1 MSGGKS
7 GPPGYFDPPSA
18 KGRGVRSLNRT
29 PIFILG
35 GVVLLVSGALG
46 YTLYQREASIRAKQA
61 LGSQAP
67 TGPATAAGV
76 LANAPSGI
84 VTPAAHPKPPGV
96 PLTTTAGPSALTG
109 QTPASGLAEQQ
120 RAAELAQDE
129 AELERARMQAET
141 AALSAASA
149 VQMTPS
155 GVTTPTVTTAGALPG
170 TPAVPPFLANG
181 GSAGGYRARAAGTG
195 DSNGQN
201 EKAGFLSQR
210 PTVSDYLPN
219 TREPAAS
226 PFEIRA
232 GTVIPAVMVG
242 GVDSDL
248 PGQILGQV
256 RENVYDTATGHYL
269 LIPQGAKLV
278 GTYDNRVTY
287 GQSRVLVV
295 WNRII
300 FPDGSSL
307 DINGMPGADQGGYA
321 GFYDE
326 VNNHYI
332 RVFGSALLLSLFS
345 AGIQLSQPQPNANGN
360 NVYSSQQMIAGA
372 IGQQLG
378 NAGLSFIQRGMNLAP
393 TLKIRPGYLFNVMVT
408 KDIVVPIYHSSVG

>member
-1 MSGGKS
+1 VWWLSPWCQAFAFGMSRSVG
-7 GPPGYFDPPSA
+7 DPS
-18 KGRGVRSLNRT
+18 
-29 PIFILG
+29 
-35 GVVLLVSGALG
+35 
-46 YTLYQREASIRAKQA
+46 
-61 LGSQAP
+61 
-67 TGPATAAGV
+67 
-76 LANAPSGI
+76 
-84 VTPAAHPKPPGV
+84 
-96 PLTTTAGPSALTG
+96 
-109 QTPASGLAEQQ
+109 
-120 RAAELAQDE
+120 
-129 AELERARMQAET
+129 
-141 AALSAASA
+141 
-149 VQMTPS
+149 
-155 GVTTPTVTTAGALPG
+155 
-170 TPAVPPFLANG
+170 
-181 GSAGGYRARAAGTG
+181 
-195 DSNGQN
+195 GQN

-210 PTVSDYLPN
+210 PTASDYLPN

-226 PFEIRA
+226 PFQIRA

-256 RENVYDTATGHYL
+256 RENVYDTATGRYL

-321 GFYDE
+321 GFYGE

-332 RVFGSALLLSLFS
+332 RIFGSATLLSLFS
-345 AGIQLSQPQPNANGN
+345 AGIQLSQPQPNADSN
-360 NVYSSQQMIAGA
+360 NVYSSQQIVAGA

-378 NAGLSFIQRGMNLAP
+378 NAGLSFIQRGMDIAP

-408 KDIVVPIYHSSVG
+408 KDVVIPPYNSSAG

>member
-7 GPPGYFDPPSA
+7 GPPGYFDPPSP

-46 YTLYQREASIRAKQA
+46 YTLYQREAAIRAKQA
-61 LGSQAP
+61 LGSRAP

-76 LANAPSGI
+76 LANAPSGT
-84 VTPAAHPKPPGV
+84 VTPAARPKPPGA
-96 PLTTTAGPSALTG
+96 PLAAAAGQSAMG
-109 QTPASGLAEQQ
+109 GRARSSNLAEQQ
-120 RAAELAQDE
+120 RSAELAQEE

-141 AALSAASA
+141 AALSAASPVRMA
-149 VQMTPS
+149 PS
-155 GVTTPTVTTAGALPG
+155 GVTTPTVTTAAAVPG

-181 GSAGGYRARAAGTG
+181 GGAGGFRAGANGGG
-195 DSNGQN
+195 DPNGQN
-201 EKAGFLSQR
+201 EKAGFLSQP
-210 PTVSDYLPN
+210 PTASDYLPN
-219 TREPAAS
+219 TREQAAS

-256 RENVYDTATGHYL
+256 RENVYDTATGRYL
-269 LIPQGAKLV
+269 LIPQGAKLI

-332 RVFGSALLLSLFS
+332 RIFGSALLLSLFS
-345 AGIQLSQPQPNANGN
+345 AGIQLSQPQPNANSN
-360 NVYSSQQMIAGA
+360 NVYSSQQVIAGA

-378 NAGLSFIQRGMNLAP
+378 NAGLAFIQRGMNLAP

-408 KDIVVPIYHSSVG
+408 KDIVVPIYHSSAG

>member
-7 GPPGYFDPPSA
+7 GPPGYFDPPSV

-29 PIFILG
+29 PIFMLG
-35 GVVLLVSGALG
+35 VVVLLVSGALG
-46 YTLYQREASIRAKQA
+46 YTLYQREASIRAKEA
-61 LGSQAP
+61 RGSQAP
-67 TGPATAAGV
+67 AGPATAAGV
-76 LANAPSGI
+76 LASAPSGI
-84 VTPAAHPKPPGV
+84 ITPAARPKPPGA
-96 PLTTTAGPSALTG
+96 PLATAAGQSAMG
-109 QTPASGLAEQQ
+109 ARARSSNLAEQQ
-120 RAAELAQDE
+120 RSAEHAQEE
-129 AELERARMQAET
+129 AELERARMQAEV
-141 AALSAASA
+141 AALSAASP
-149 VQMTPS
+149 VQMAQS
-155 GVTTPTVTTAGALPG
+155 GVTGPTVTTATETSG
-170 TPAVPPFLANG
+170 TPALPSFLPNG
-181 GSAGGYRARAAGTG
+181 SGAGGYRAGAAGTR
-195 DSNGQN
+195 DPNGQN
-201 EKAGFLSQR
+201 EKANFLSQP
-210 PTVSDYLPN
+210 PTASDYLPN
-219 TREPAAS
+219 TREQAAS

-256 RENVYDTATGHYL
+256 RENVYDTATGRYL
-269 LIPQGAKLV
+269 LIPQGAKLI

-326 VNNHYI
+326 VDNHYI
-332 RVFGSALLLSLFS
+332 RIFGSALLLSLFS
-345 AGIQLSQPQPNANGN
+345 AGIQLSQPQPNVNSN
-360 NVYSSQQMIAGA
+360 NAYSSQQVIAGA

-408 KDIVVPIYHSSVG
+408 KDIVLPVYHSSAG

>member
-1 MSGGKS
+1 MSGGRS
-7 GPPGYFDPPSA
+7 GPPGYFDPPSP

-61 LGSQAP
+61 LGSRAP

-84 VTPAAHPKPPGV
+84 VTPAGHRKQPG
-96 PLTTTAGPSALTG
+96 TSRTAAGRPSALAR
-109 QTPASGLAEQQ
+109 QAPPASSLAEQQ
-120 RAAELAQDE
+120 RSTELAQEE

-141 AALSAASA
+141 AALSAPSPVRMAS
-149 VQMTPS
+149 S
-155 GVTTPTVTTAGALPG
+155 GVTTPTVATAAVPG

-181 GSAGGYRARAAGTG
+181 GGAGGFRAGANGGG
-195 DSNGQN
+195 DPNGQN
-201 EKAGFLSQR
+201 EKAGFLAQR

-219 TREPAAS
+219 TREQAAS

-256 RENVYDTATGHYL
+256 RENVYDTATGRYL

-332 RVFGSALLLSLFS
+332 RIFGSALLLSLFS
-345 AGIQLSQPQPNANGN
+345 AGIQLSQPQPNANSN
-360 NVYSSQQMIAGA
+360 NVYSSQQVIAGA
-372 IGQQLG
+372 VGQQLG
-378 NAGLSFIQRGMNLAP
+378 NAGLAFIQRGMNLAP

-408 KDIVVPIYHSSVG
+408 KDIVVPIYHSSAG

>member
-1 MSGGKS
+1 
-7 GPPGYFDPPSA
+7 
-18 KGRGVRSLNRT
+18 LNRT

-46 YTLYQREASIRAKQA
+46 YTLYQREAAIRAKQA

-67 TGPATAAGV
+67 AGPATAASV

-84 VTPAAHPKPPGV
+84 VTPAARPQPPGA
-96 PLTTTAGPSALTG
+96 PLTAAAGQSALAGRARAVDLAG
-109 QTPASGLAEQQ
+109 Q
-120 RAAELAQDE
+120 RHAAELAQEE

-141 AALSAASA
+141 AALSAASS
-149 VQMTPS
+149 VQMAPS
-155 GVTTPTVTTAGALPG
+155 GATTPTATAAAVPG
-170 TPAVPPFLANG
+170 MPTVPPFLANG

-195 DSNGQN
+195 DPNGQN
-201 EKAGFLSQR
+201 EKAGFLSQP
-210 PTVSDYLPN
+210 PTASDYLPN
-219 TREPAAS
+219 TREQAAS

-256 RENVYDTATGHYL
+256 RENVYDTATGRYL

-321 GFYDE
+321 GFYDQ

-332 RVFGSALLLSLFS
+332 RIFGSALLLSLFS
-345 AGIQLSQPQPNANGN
+345 AGIQLSQPQPNANSN
-360 NVYSSQQMIAGA
+360 NVYSSQQIIAGA
-372 IGQQLG
+372 VGQQLG
-378 NAGLSFIQRGMNLAP
+378 NAGLAFIQRGMNLAP

-408 KDIVVPIYHSSVG
+408 KDIVVPIYHSSAG